1 VACPSPRNPRQPFSK
16 PRTQRALRDRRS
28 SFGNNQVGI
37 ADVTRLQRFRQF
49 RPVTFLVFLPLSTS
63 MNSAMSALGQNLS
76 RFSRLLIF
84 SKKEMVLPD
93 RIELS
98 TSPLPMECSTT
109 ELRQHARYLR
119 GIGPDGRPLGGRF
132 LPQGPRWR
140 KHVGRPERARNRQ
153 KSALVAGKVLQSG
166 PTARPNRFP
175 TIRGH
180 QDPKR
185 RIMTLHGLAAPVA
198 GHCGEGRRNPLCS
211 DGSVAGCMGPA
222 WTKAY
227 SADGR

>member
-1 VACPSPRNPRQPFSK
+1 MFCSAFSC
-16 PRTQRALRDRRS
+16 
-28 SFGNNQVGI
+28 SFLLGTVC
-37 ADVTRLQRFRQF
+37 RKHLFYR
-49 RPVTFLVFLPLSTS
+49 TS
-63 MNSAMSALGQNLS
+63 MIWHAYPEA
-76 RFSRLLIF
+76 
-84 SKKEMVLPD
+84 
-93 RIELS
+93 
-98 TSPLPMECSTT
+98 LPMECSTT